1 MAHSRNIK
9 PGIYKNEDLA
19 ECSIWARYLFAM
31 LPMIADREGRLED
44 RPKRIKGE
52 VFPFDSIEVGSLLDE
67 LRQWNFI
74 DRYEVDGRRYI
85 QIVTFLQHQRPH
97 ATEKDSA
104 IPDDK
109 GFITVHSRG
118 KNGCITGTCEKVP
131 AFNSELTVNSTLDH
145 ALIHRFTDSLIHKP
159 GRQQQGATTV
169 GAPTPENPPQNQNPP
184 ELTPLDAESAPD
196 PAPPPRTETPSA
208 GQNPP
213 RPEPIADAITM
224 RAVDIAALLRGGGA
238 ALQPGDP
245 RVRRWAERGDSD
257 AVLLQALATANL
269 RRDARQSPQ
278 PVNAGLLDSILDD
291 ALVRGGL
298 TPPAR
303 ASPATARADWVRAMC
318 PNIAAKTGGEHG
330 RDSGITIDGV
340 ADAVG

>member
-1 MAHSRNIK
+1 MARSRNIK
-9 PGIYKNEDLA
+9 PGFFHNADLV
-19 ECSIWARYLFAM
+19 ELPVETRMLFIG
-31 LPMIADREGRLED
+31 LWTLADRDGRLAD
-44 RPKRIKGE
+44 RPKQIRMEIYPAD
-52 VFPFDSIEVGSLLDE
+52 VFDVDAMLQALHDTG
-67 LRQWNFI
+67 FI
-74 DRYEVDGRRYI
+74 LRYEVSGIRYI
-85 QIVTFLQHQRPH
+85 QVNNFLKHQNPH
-97 ATEKDSA
+97 HREPASSCPSPGQNGACNGKAQGKPEASPSTA
-104 IPDDK
+104 VLIPDS
-109 GFITVHSRG
+109 GFLIPDSRG
-118 KNGCITGTCEKVP
+118 E
-131 AFNSELTVNSTLDH
+131 
-145 ALIHRFTDSLIHKP
+145 
-159 GRQQQGATTV
+159 QQQGAATV
-169 GAPTPENPPQNQNPP
+169 GARAPDPKTQNQNQNQNPP
-184 ELTPLDAESAPD
+184 ELPPMDAESAPD
-196 PAPPPRTETPSA
+196 PAPPPRPETPSA

-224 RAVDIAALLRGGGA
+224 RAVDIAALLRDGGA

-291 ALVRGGL
+291 APVRGGL